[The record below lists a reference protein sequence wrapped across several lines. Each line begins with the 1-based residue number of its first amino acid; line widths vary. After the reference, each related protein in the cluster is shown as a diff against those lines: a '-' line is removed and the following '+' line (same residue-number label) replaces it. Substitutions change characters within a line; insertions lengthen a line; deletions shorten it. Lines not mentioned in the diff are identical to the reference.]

1 MKGIYFSNCD
11 LSNTGSG
18 PSKKINMQIQAI
30 KSLGIDVISP
40 KVYADQLWQRIYVKL
55 PFTSSWYDHK
65 VKTYIRDKMDG
76 MNFVYFRHDVFTRQ
90 LIKNLKLLKMKKI
103 TVLYEIPTY
112 PYDRNSN
119 KPINWFMRQ
128 KDKYWRNHVHGLIDY
143 IVDYSDSKEI
153 FGCKTINIFNGI
165 DVNFVS
171 KRRYKPHGDDINLI
185 GVALLA
191 RAHGFDRIIHAI
203 NRYDESKCCKR
214 IVFHIVGEGDAKR
227 ELVTLTKKLEL
238 ENKVIFHGFKGSS
251 ELDEIYDIADIGVGA
266 LALHRRIKDQK
277 VSSLKT
283 KEYCAKGLPFITC
296 ENDGAFIAE
305 NFPFA
310 YIIGQNEE
318 EIDLYALVE
327 WYTKLLEEYGGNEK
341 MAETIRDYASR
352 NLAWA
357 QQMKKV
363 FTYIRR

>member
-30 KSLGIDVISP
+30 KSLGLEVISP
-40 KVYADQLWQRIYVKL
+40 KVCADSLWQRIYVKL

-65 VKTYIRDKMDG
+65 VKAYVRSNTDSMD
-76 MNFVYFRHDVFTRQ
+76 FVYFRHDVFTRQ
-90 LIKNLKLLKMKKI
+90 LIKNLKLLKKKKI
-103 TVLYEIPTY
+103 TILYEIPTY

-143 IVDYSDSKEI
+143 IVDYSDSEVI

-165 DVNFVS
+165 DVNFVTRCS
-171 KRRYKPHGDDINLI
+171 YKPHGDTINLI

-191 RAHGFDRIIHAI
+191 RVHGFDRIIHALSG
-203 NRYDESKCCKR
+203 YDESKYGKK
-214 IVFHIVGEGDAKR
+214 IVFHIVGEGDAKK
-227 ELVTLTKKLEL
+227 ELVALTKKLEL
-238 ENKVIFHGFKGSS
+238 ENKVIFHGFKSSS
-251 ELDEIYDIADIGVGA
+251 ELDEIYDISDVGVGT
-266 LALHRRIKDQK
+266 LALHRRIKDSK

-296 ENDGAFIAE
+296 ENDDAFSAE
-305 NFPFA
+305 SFPFA
-310 YIIGQNEE
+310 YIVEQNEE

-327 WYTKLLEEYGGNEK
+327 WYTKLLDGYGGNEK

-352 NLAWA
+352 NLAWE

-363 FTYIRR
+363 FTYIYR